1 MKPLF
6 VFDGLNVVGKNEII
20 LENGKLALEK
30 TNDAWNLY
38 GDNMPDDAVKAFGTS
53 GMTHESQIVIVLIVS
68 RRGCGFRTISNPPR
82 RSQ

>member
-20 LENGKLALEK
+20 LENGKMALEK

-53 GMTHESQIVIVLIVS
+53 GMTYES
-68 RRGCGFRTISNPPR
+68 
-82 RSQ
+82 